1 MVGCAQHLGSA
12 QHHFSTPRRLTIW
25 LLSLY
30 CIPSHGGSCRF
41 SNVVSFSDGALG
53 NNTGTPYF
61 YLTPLD
67 PSAADVAADPRA
79 SLAVSAMPLG
89 TCDDADPE
97 SPLCAKL
104 TLSGELHR
112 VLDPEELSFAEHAL
126 FTRHPEMQTWPKDH
140 NFHVFKLVLAN
151 VFLINGFGGP
161 RHITLEQYYS
171 ASSDIPVS
179 KLTV

>member
-1 MVGCAQHLGSA
+1 MGRTNLTDWPTMGRIRRPSRDGWLRAALGEYSA
-12 QHHFSTPRRLTIW
+12 QFLGTLTAHHL
-25 LLSLY
+25 
-30 CIPSHGGSCRF
+30 
-41 SNVVSFSDGALG
+41 
-53 NNTGTPYF
+53 GTPYF
-61 YLTPLD
+61 YLTSMD

-89 TCDDADPE
+89 TCGDADPE

-104 TLSGELHR
+104 TLSGQLHR

-140 NFHVFKLVLAN
+140 HFQVFKLVLAN

-161 RHITLEQYYS
+161 RHITVEQYYS
-171 ASSDIPVS
+171 ASSGISDS
-179 KLTV
+179 TLTRG